1 MPAFRR
7 SALDTER
14 SQAVV
19 RLVIASLAT
28 LYTAVAE
35 LIGRM
40 PEDKAL
46 PILIYNTLFLAVSF
60 VLLTLIVRR
69 PGVYPSRRLFSM
81 VHDYAGIGFSMIVGG
96 PAMLPAYGLL
106 LWVTVGN
113 GLRFG
118 SRYLAVSTLLALVAL
133 AVITALNPY
142 WQEQPYMVL
151 TLVVTTIIVPAYVN
165 ILLGQARRA
174 TEAESAA
181 NLAKSRFLA
190 QASHDLRQPIHSI
203 SLFTACLRDADLGH
217 EERQL
222 VDSIDKSLHSVSQL
236 FRSILDMYSLD
247 GGKVVPRTQPVALE
261 ALLQDLVRQNAEAAR
276 WAGVRIQLR
285 VPSQL
290 HVQADPHL
298 LSTMVQNILS
308 NALKYAPGRPVLLGC
323 RRRDGRIA
331 IEVHDQGRG
340 IPPQH
345 LANVFDEFYRVRQV
359 RDRDIEGVGLGLA
372 IVKRLAQLMG
382 LEIRIASRLGR
393 GTSVAIEGLQ
403 GCEAPRQAPLPA
415 RSQLPLRMLD
425 GLRVMLIEDDGAVL
439 RATATLLEKWG
450 CVVEARPS
458 LPPGEVQCDLV
469 ITDFDL
475 DTETTG
481 ADCIER
487 IRARSGWKV
496 PAVVIT
502 GHEVKRVQELVADPD
517 IPILSKPLHPAEL
530 RSVLMA
536 LKLGMPET
544 AAAG

>member
-285 VPSQL
+285 VPPQL

-382 LEIRIASRLGR
+382 LDIRIASRLGR

-403 GCEAPRQAPLPA
+403 GCEAPRQAPC
-415 RSQLPLRMLD
+415 R
-425 GLRVMLIEDDGAVL
+425 
-439 RATATLLEKWG
+439 
-450 CVVEARPS
+450 
-458 LPPGEVQCDLV
+458 
-469 ITDFDL
+469 
-475 DTETTG
+475 
-481 ADCIER
+481 
-487 IRARSGWKV
+487 RARRCRCACS
-496 PAVVIT
+496 
-502 GHEVKRVQELVADPD
+502 
-517 IPILSKPLHPAEL
+517 
-530 RSVLMA
+530 
-536 LKLGMPET
+536 T
-544 AAAG
+544 ACG

>member
-1 MPAFRR
+1 MIAPSS
-7 SALDTER
+7 SAIDTER

-19 RLVIASLAT
+19 RLVITSLAT
-28 LYTAVAE
+28 LYTAAVQ
-35 LIGRM
+35 LMGRM
-40 PEDKAL
+40 PEELAV
-46 PILIYNTLFLAVSF
+46 PILVYNSLFLVVSF
-60 VLLTLIVRR
+60 VLLMAIVRR
-69 PGVYPSRRLFSM
+69 PGNYPARRLFSM
-81 VHDYAGIGFSMIVGG
+81 VHDYAGIGFSMGVGG
-96 PAMLPAYGLL
+96 AAMLPAYGLL

-118 SRYLAVSTLLALVAL
+118 SRYLAVSTLLALAAL
-133 AVITALNPY
+133 GVITLFNPY
-142 WQEQPYMVL
+142 WQEQPYVVL

-165 ILLGQARRA
+165 ILLGQTRRA

-247 GGKVVPRTQPVALE
+247 GGKVVPRAQPVALAE
-261 ALLQDLVRQNAEAAR
+261 LLEDLVQQNAEAAR
-276 WAGVRIQLR
+276 WAGVRIRLR
-285 VPSQL
+285 VARGL
-290 HVQADPHL
+290 HVLSDPHL
-298 LSTMVQNILS
+298 LATMVQNILS
-308 NALKYAPGRPVLLGC
+308 NALKYAPGKPLLIGC
-323 RRRDGRIA
+323 RRRGGRFVIH
-331 IEVHDQGRG
+331 VHDQGRG

-345 LANVFDEFYRVRQV
+345 LENVFDEFYRVRQV
-359 RDRDIEGVGLGLA
+359 RDKDIEGVGLGLA
-372 IVKRLAQLMG
+372 IVKRLAELMG

-393 GTSVAIEGLQ
+393 GTSVSIGGLIAS
-403 GCEAPRQAPLPA
+403 EAPRHAPLPA
-415 RSQLPLRMLD
+415 RRAPLRMLD
-425 GLRVMLIEDDGAVL
+425 GLRVILIEDDGNVL

-450 CVVEARPS
+450 CIVEARPS
-458 LPPGEVQCDLV
+458 LPPGDVQCDLV

-475 DTETTG
+475 DTELSG
-481 ADCIER
+481 ADCIDQV
-487 IRARSGWKV
+487 RARSGWKV

-502 GHEVKRVQELVADPD
+502 GHEVRRVQESVADPD
-517 IPILSKPLHPAEL
+517 IPILSKPIHPAEL

-536 LKLGMPET
+536 LKLGMPEQ